1 MTPSTL
7 EVRRSDVRVT
17 RVTTPTLDLEAWRKS
32 HFRPIRSSRFSS
44 LHFWRPEIFK
54 RTDDTPKLTN
64 YRATLCI
71 ARTMLSKYVC
81 LSVCLYVTR
90 RYSVETSKHNLKLFP
105 PSGSHTILVFLYQR
119 LWQHCNADLPNGGA
133 ECRGDETIAIFDQCL
148 ALSQKWYKIDP

>member
-7 EVRRSDVRVT
+7 EVRRSNVRVT
-17 RVTTPTLDLEAWRKS
+17 RVTTPTLDLEAWQKS

-71 ARTMLSKYVC
+71 ARTMLSKYVR
-81 LSVCLYVTR
+81 LSACLYVTR

-133 ECRGDETIAIFDQCL
+133 ECRGMKQ
-148 ALSQKWYKIDP
+148 SQFSTNVSLYLNNGTS